1 MNIKKW
7 ALDRENRLFE
17 QKSEVASMS
26 NLKPQIGKNLL
37 KLSCRMNRDRAKTKT
52 FDTMDVI

>member
-1 MNIKKW
+1 MNSKMW

-17 QKSEVASMS
+17 QKSEVASMT
-26 NLKPQIGKNLL
+26 NVKPKNGNNILKH
-37 KLSCRMNRDRAKTKT
+37 SYRMNRESAQSKT